1 MKMFW
6 KLYKN
11 TPKKDRKEFLRMH
24 FWAWM
29 FDHMPRLYRLCD
41 TILPFD
47 TLPF

>member
-11 TPKKDRKEFLRMH
+11 TPKKLRKAFLRMH

-29 FDHMPRLYRLCD
+29 FEKHPKIFKFCETHLKC
-41 TILPFD
+41 D

>member
-6 KLYKN
+6 KLYRS
-11 TPKKDRKEFLRMH
+11 TPKKNRKEFLRMH

-29 FDHMPRLYRLCD
+29 FDKHHKLFKFCD
-41 TILPFD
+41 KYLPFD

>member
-11 TPKKDRKEFLRMH
+11 TPKKYRKRFLREH
-24 FWAWM
+24 FWGWM
-29 FDHMPRLYRLCD
+29 FDKHKKIYWWCNKH
-41 TILPFD
+41 LPFD

>member
-11 TPKKDRKEFLRMH
+11 TPKKLRKEFLRMH

-29 FDHMPRLYRLCD
+29 WQKHPKISKFCEKH
-41 TILPFD
+41 LPFD

>member
-1 MKMFW
+1 MKMFR

-11 TPKKDRKEFLRMH
+11 TPKKNRKEFLRMH

-29 FDHMPRLYRLCD
+29 FEKHPKAFEWCD
-41 TILPFD
+41 KYLPFD